1 MYRDRTHLQV
11 LELQGVQ
18 KGLLVGRVKT
28 LLQHK
33 EWFFLL
39 NNRNATEEVGE
50 GGGGDWKIKG
60 VKINNATGKLAE

>member
-28 LLQHK
+28 LLQHE

-50 GGGGDWKIKG
+50 GRWRRLENKGGQNKQCYR
-60 VKINNATGKLAE
+60 KIN